1 MALHIL
7 LSVVKKQNKTN
18 NPKPHSITS
27 LQKGFPHTSVVA
39 GKGSTGQTT
48 VTSLVVLTSL
58 SSQTLMG
65 GGAEGDGF
73 KPNVPVFL
81 LPRLPR
87 LIFCWLCFSV
97 GKQKKH
103 S

>member
-58 SSQTLMG
+58 TQPNPDGGRGRRGWFQTQCSS
-65 GGAEGDGF
+65 F
-73 KPNVPVFL
+73 SSPPPPPFNFL
-81 LPRLPR
+81 LAL
-87 LIFCWLCFSV
+87 FFS
-97 GKQKKH
+97 G
-103 S
+103 